1 MATMLTT
8 SVTRTARTA
17 GSAALL
23 VGLGIFAACVDGG
36 TDDVQETGEVA
47 FEAGEVID
55 QAQAVVNGQ
64 LDEVLTALD
73 QLDVELA
80 ELEANPLD
88 QDARANAQ
96 DAWFT
101 VHREWQH
108 VEVMQMGQL
117 GSSLTVVAGA
127 DVRDEVYSW
136 PSVNPCR
143 VDQET
148 VESNWDQPEFFT
160 ANLVNSY
167 GVDALEQLLFG
178 PEEDQCVSQV
188 GIDSDWANL
197 GTEGVASNRVAFAQ
211 AVSGG
216 IRAHAEVGVD
226 LSYADDQEG
235 LNEILRALFYLD
247 KITKDLKLARTAGIK
262 DCGTEICPEEAE
274 SQVAG
279 ASTDAVHANLEGFR
293 ILFTGGEGAGLDDLL
308 IGAGREDLATDIL
321 VQLDEA
327 EAAALAV
334 GGPLDVAVVDD
345 MDAVLTLHA
354 EVKDVT
360 DLLKGELTTVLALQ
374 IPIEAS
380 GDND

>member
-1 MATMLTT
+1 
-8 SVTRTARTA
+8 
-17 GSAALL
+17 
-23 VGLGIFAACVDGG
+23 
-36 TDDVQETGEVA
+36 
-47 FEAGEVID
+47 
-55 QAQAVVNGQ
+55 
-64 LDEVLTALD
+64 
-73 QLDVELA
+73 
-80 ELEANPLD
+80 
-88 QDARANAQ
+88 
-96 DAWFT
+96 
-101 VHREWQH
+101 
-108 VEVMQMGQL
+108 
-117 GSSLTVVAGA
+117 
-127 DVRDEVYSW
+127 VYSW

-148 VESNWDQPEFFT
+148 VEANWDQAEFFT

-167 GVDALEQLLFG
+167 GLDALEQLLFG
-178 PEEDQCVSQV
+178 PEADQCVSQV

-197 GTEGVASNRVAFAQ
+197 GTEGVATNRAAFAQ
-211 AVSGG
+211 AVSAG
-216 IRAHAEVGVD
+216 IRSHAELGVD

-247 KITKDLKLARTAGIK
+247 KITKDLKLARTAGLK

-279 ASTDAVHANLEGFR
+279 ASTDAIHANLEGFR

-308 IGAGREDLATDIL
+308 VSAGREDLVTDIL

-327 EAAALAV
+327 EAAALSV
-334 GGPLDVAVVDD
+334 GSPLDIAVVDD
-345 MDAVLTLHA
+345 LDAVTTLHA